1 MKLISVS
8 VSDIYLG
15 FEGNKSRTWRKMQ
28 RLQKIVSGIPDD
40 ARDKHFSRRLLPGGR
55 VSQCAS
61 WYKYSLLMITSS
73 PVTHYLLISTDI
85 Y

>member
-40 ARDKHFSRRLLPGGR
+40 ARDKHFSRRLLAGGR
-55 VSQCAS
+55 VSQCTQGG
-61 WYKYSLLMITSS
+61 WLDTL
-73 PVTHYLLISTDI
+73 DI
-85 Y
+85 DTLFTVHIDIL

>member
-40 ARDKHFSRRLLPGGR
+40 ARDKHFSIRLLPGPEVGCHN
-55 VSQCAS
+55 VQAG
-61 WYKYSLLMITSS
+61 IN
-73 PVTHYLLISTDI
+73 THCS
-85 Y
+85 